1 MAKLSDKQYWD
12 SLYQQKRS
20 ADRPAE
26 SENLRPKKSIDD
38 LLRATP
44 FRGYADYL
52 LWESIYPK
60 YLSSKKGAKVVEI
73 GSAPGNELV
82 RLHKVF
88 GLEPYGIEYS
98 EAGVELNRRV
108 FIGHGLEPENVIHA
122 DFLAGEI
129 EKRFEGYFDVVV
141 SNGFIEHFDNPKEV
155 VGKHINLLKKGGHLI
170 ISIPNLRG
178 FNYAMQ
184 YFFEHSV
191 LQIHNI
197 GIMEK
202 SEFAKL
208 FDDERLSQQYCG
220 YYGTLNFNLSSA
232 KRRTIGWFMLML
244 SKIMQLP
251 LNALF
256 RVLLGKR
263 GAESKTFSPYL
274 IFIGVRK

>member
-12 SLYQQKRS
+12 SHYNQKLSALQLAGSKDLHQKRS
-20 ADRPAE
+20 V
-26 SENLRPKKSIDD
+26 DD

-52 LWESIYPK
+52 LWENIYPK
-60 YLSSKKGAKVVEI
+60 YLGKKGAKVVEI

-98 EAGVELNRRV
+98 EPGVELNRSI
-108 FIGHGLEPENVIHA
+108 FIHNGLEPGNVIHA
-122 DFLAGEI
+122 DFLAGQI
-129 EKRFEGYFDVVV
+129 DKRFDGFFDVVV

-155 VGKHINLLKKGGHLI
+155 VGKHINLLKKGGLLI

-184 YFFEHSV
+184 YFFYHAV
-191 LQIHNI
+191 LQIHNT

-202 SEFAKL
+202 GEFAKL
-208 FDDERLSQQYCG
+208 FDDERLSPRYCE
-220 YYGTLNFNLSSA
+220 YYGTLNFNLFA
-232 KRRTIGWFMLML
+232 VKRRTIGFFLL
-244 SKIMQLP
+244 LFCKIMQLP

-256 RVLLGKR
+256 RILLGKR